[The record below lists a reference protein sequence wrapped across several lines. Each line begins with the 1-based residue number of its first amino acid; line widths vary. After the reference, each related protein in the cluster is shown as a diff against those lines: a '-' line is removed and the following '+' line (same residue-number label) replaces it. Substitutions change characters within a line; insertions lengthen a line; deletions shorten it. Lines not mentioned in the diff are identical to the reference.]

1 MSLTTEESKLLLEI
15 ANKVDNLVT
24 DAVKQK
30 DETLNELL
38 SELKLEIAGLTESD
52 IVSIAKDKIDTY
64 IKTNYGELPPVYHV
78 EFNGVIN
85 KITGIRHMTTDRV
98 LRKLVANVPVFMYGP
113 AGAGKNAIAEQCAKA
128 LNLDFY
134 YMNAVKQ
141 EFNLTGFV
149 DARGRFIETP
159 FYHACLNGGL
169 MMIDEIDSSI
179 PEVLVKLNSALSNGY
194 FDFPIGE
201 DKDGNLVG
209 GRVPV
214 HYKTRFIVAGNTTG
228 QGADRLYTGRNQL
241 DAATLDRFSMV
252 HINYDENMERRI
264 AGEHTDLLEFI
275 HALREAIL
283 SMEMRYV
290 LSIRA
295 LKHAILLIKQNE
307 PILELVED
315 TIVKGIHYDDL
326 KQIYGKMKNLPG
338 NKYYKT
344 LAALVK

>member
-1 MSLTTEESKLLLEI
+1 
-15 ANKVDNLVT
+15 
-24 DAVKQK
+24 
-30 DETLNELL
+30 
-38 SELKLEIAGLTESD
+38 
-52 IVSIAKDKIDTY
+52 
-64 IKTNYGELPPVYHV
+64 
-78 EFNGVIN
+78 
-85 KITGIRHMTTDRV
+85 
-98 LRKLVANVPVFMYGP
+98 MYGP

-214 HYKTRFIVAGNTTG
+214 HYKTRFIVAALTDHKVGDIVTVKTP
-228 QGADRLYTGRNQL
+228 RKE
-241 DAATLDRFSMV
+241 
-252 HINYDENMERRI
+252 DEYKI
-264 AGEHTDLLEFI
+264 K
-275 HALREAIL
+275 IL
-283 SMEMRYV
+283 SIEF
-290 LSIRA
+290 SPA
-295 LKHAILLIKQNE
+295 
-307 PILELVED
+307 
-315 TIVKGIHYDDL
+315 VK
-326 KQIYGKMKNLPG
+326 
-338 NKYYKT
+338 
-344 LAALVK
+344 